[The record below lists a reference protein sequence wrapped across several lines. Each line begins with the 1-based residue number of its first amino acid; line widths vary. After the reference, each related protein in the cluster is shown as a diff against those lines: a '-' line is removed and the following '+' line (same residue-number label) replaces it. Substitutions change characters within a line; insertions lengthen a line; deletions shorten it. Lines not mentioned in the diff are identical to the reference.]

1 MKIYRSS
8 ILMFAAA
15 ALLLALMPSSG
26 LAQIKL
32 PANTEVSVS
41 FKQDVS
47 SKYVAPGE
55 EVLIQLAEDI
65 AIGGVVLVKAG
76 CEGKA
81 RVKSVESAGKGGKA
95 GKLEIELIGLDPEG
109 GYQALE
115 DKMITLAAVEGPL
128 KVEGKGKKTLSYLFI
143 FGLFIKGGEGVFVA
157 DQPFKATV
165 TEDIFVIPS
174 GN

>member
-1 MKIYRSS
+1 MKIYRST
-8 ILMFAAA
+8 ILMLAVAGLLV
-15 ALLLALMPSSG
+15 ALIPSSG

-32 PANTEVSVS
+32 PVGTEVTVA

-55 EVLIQLAEDI
+55 EVMIQLTEDI

-81 RVKSVESAGKGGKA
+81 LVKSVESAGKGGKA
-95 GKLEIELIGLDPEG
+95 GKLEIELVGLEPEG
-109 GYQALE
+109 SYQALE
-115 DKMITLAAVEGPL
+115 DKKISLKAVEGPL
-128 KVEGKGKKTLSYLFI
+128 TAKGKGKKTLSYLFI
-143 FGLFIKGGEGVFVA
+143 FGLFIKGGEGVIAA

-165 TEDIFVIPS
+165 TEDIFIMPS
-174 GN
+174 GS